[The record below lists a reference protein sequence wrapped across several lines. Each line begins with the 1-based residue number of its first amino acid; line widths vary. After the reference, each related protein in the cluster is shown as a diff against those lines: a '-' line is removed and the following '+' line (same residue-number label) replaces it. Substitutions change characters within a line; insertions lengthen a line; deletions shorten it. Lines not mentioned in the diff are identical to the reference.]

1 MCGAPGRGKEL
12 GSLGPQVLGEEGRR
26 REGYRAGAG
35 KARLDRDVIDRLWP
49 GVVSP
54 DSLRAAQ
61 SRTGPVGSALVL
73 RMLEPRRGGDG
84 VSPGRSV
91 AESWVSWLY

>member
-1 MCGAPGRGKEL
+1 
-12 GSLGPQVLGEEGRR
+12 LGEEGRW
-26 REGYRAGAG
+26 REGHCAGTGEAG
-35 KARLDRDVIDRLWP
+35 LDRDVIDRLWP

-61 SRTGPVGSALVL
+61 SRTGPVDSALEL

-91 AESWVSWLY
+91 AESWVGWLY